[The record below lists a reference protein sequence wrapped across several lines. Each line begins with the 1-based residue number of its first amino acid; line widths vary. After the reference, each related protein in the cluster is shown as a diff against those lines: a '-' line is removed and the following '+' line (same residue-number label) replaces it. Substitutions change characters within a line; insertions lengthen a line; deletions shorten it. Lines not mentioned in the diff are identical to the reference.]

1 MFVYPGSDD
10 KGQEFKGIT
19 FVAKNRKKLRAF
31 EHCRPSQRGPV
42 LTCSIFL
49 MEDPRFKKPSIF
61 AEGRSLKNNT
71 LSVPIS
77 NNRLNPIQSQAGCS
91 TLRAGGYRNK
101 VVLKPGY
108 SALDWYELTTKKGKR
123 FGLVTNVDRL
133 LTKDFDH
140 LKATNYPQTLIQISR
155 NVPLYLVRPP
165 LRVDKELL
173 QRHKTKD
180 DCWCV
185 IQGKVYCLTN
195 YFDFHPGGVDI
206 LLKNCA
212 GKDAT
217 VLFNKYHRWVSYDK
231 LLENCF
237 VGVYVG

>member
-1 MFVYPGSDD
+1 M
-10 KGQEFKGIT
+10 
-19 FVAKNRKKLRAF
+19 A
-31 EHCRPSQRGPV
+31 
-42 LTCSIFL
+42 
-49 MEDPRFKKPSIF
+49 DPRFKKPSIF
-61 AEGRSLKNNT
+61 AEGRLLKNNT

-77 NNRLNPIQSQAGCS
+77 NNRLNPTQSQAACS

-108 SALDWYELTTKKGKR
+108 SALDWYELTTKKGKK

-140 LKATNYPQTLIQISR
+140 LKAINYPQTLIQISR